1 MNTFVMVAVAVVFY
15 SSTLII
21 LITNARVALSLHIC
35 EQKHVDSIVN
45 VSLKHL
51 PSVFDIFLYSFS
63 IYLIRNTSF
72 IRKHAYCKVLYDE
85 L

>member
-1 MNTFVMVAVAVVFY
+1 MVAVAVVFY

-51 PSVFDIFLYSFS
+51 PSVFDIFLYSFT

-72 IRKHAYCKVLYDE
+72 IREHTYCKVLYDE